1 VEGYKEKKMIQFF
14 KNNFLLL
21 LTWYKTIDLNYH
33 IKKPKKKSVSQNG
46 IWSLSKIFLMIWN
59 WCCWFL
65 VGGFDWFF
73 FIFEKFSF
81 PQLRRWLTLL
91 MFNFLF
97 NIWFLVMLWKRLKTF
112 SFHHLHHHPL
122 RYLRRHRT
130 SRGSNCHAKVAW
142 SVWNPYSCPHS
153 KYPAQQWRHRMPF

>member
-1 VEGYKEKKMIQFF
+1 MKLV
-14 KNNFLLL
+14 LL
-21 LTWYKTIDLNYH
+21 
-33 IKKPKKKSVSQNG
+33 V
-46 IWSLSKIFLMIWN
+46 
-59 WCCWFL
+59 L

-73 FIFEKFSF
+73 FEKFSF

-91 MFNFLF
+91 VQLLF

-153 KYPAQQWRHRMPF
+153 KYPAQQWRHRMPKLWKNNNIKMDESNKRRTILMLFMFLNYFTTPRHY